1 MIENVKNKND
11 ESSQNDLITQL
22 ILSNI
27 PTLTRGDIYL
37 AKDLI
42 GLAVWETLSK
52 GMRIGLGSVI
62 FELVENRLLPLTYV
76 GKSKSNKCMYR
87 LD

>member
-1 MIENVKNKND
+1 MTENVKNKTD
-11 ESSQNDLITQL
+11 ELSQNDLITQL
-22 ILSNI
+22 ILSNV
-27 PTLTRGDIYL
+27 PTLTSGDVYL

-52 GMRIGLGSVI
+52 GMRISLGSVI

-76 GKSKSNKCMYR
+76 GNSKSNKCMYR
-87 LD
+87 LH